1 MADPN
6 SKNTPI
12 PIKNLYPRIF
22 EFRKFES
29 QIFEIQDGG
38 SKFEKML
45 HFQWK
50 NFVQRFSEVSEFEC
64 DVEFSVFKMAHKI
77 SKNTLPIFLNF
88 NSPRWIYHLQFQ
100 KSNLIFNFSELKIP
114 SPNLIKFQ
122 IFYKFHPLSWISKIW
137 HSNSA
142 QIQFFFFKSKYF
154 SHFHRQVEIC
164 HLEFWK
170 FDCTKFWN
178 TNFYKFM
185 YFLKLRSAMLDPSWI
200 V

>member
-142 QIQFFFFKSKYF
+142 QIQFFFSNPSISRIFTVKLKSA
-154 SHFHRQVEIC
+154 I
-164 HLEFWK
+164 L
-170 FDCTKFWN
+170 
-178 TNFYKFM
+178 NFEN
-185 YFLKLRSAMLDPSWI
+185 LI
-200 V
+200 VQNSGIPIFINSCIF